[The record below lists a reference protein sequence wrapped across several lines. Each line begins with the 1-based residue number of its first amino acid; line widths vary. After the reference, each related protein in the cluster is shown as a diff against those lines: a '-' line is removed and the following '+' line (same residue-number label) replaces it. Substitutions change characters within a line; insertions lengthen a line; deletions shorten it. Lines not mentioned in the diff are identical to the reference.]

1 MSIHGNILEQV
12 FPNSAKQFRILKFMI
27 ENDTWLTLYALSK
40 NAGIKV
46 RREYLER
53 LARLGIVHRN
63 ELGYYRINKEHWFVK
78 ALVSFFKNVGY
89 MD

>member
-1 MSIHGNILEQV
+1 MSYTGGLLEEV

-40 NAGIKV
+40 NAGIRV

-53 LARLGIVHRN
+53 LARLGIVRKN
-63 ELGYYRINKEHWFVK
+63 ELGYYRINNDHEFVK
-78 ALVSFFKNVGY
+78 AVASFFKRVGY
-89 MD
+89 ME